1 MKQRT
6 LGKNGPQVS
15 AIGYGAMVLS
25 PGIYGAVNDEASIKT
40 LQYALEQGLNFIDT
54 ARLYG
59 SGHNEELVGRAI
71 RGRREQVV
79 LATKGGL
86 TGAPP
91 QVNLDGSPAG
101 LRANLE
107 ASLKDL
113 GTDYIDLY
121 YLHTPDPKVPVEES
135 IGGMAEFVREGK
147 VRYLG
152 VSNFSLEQIRKA
164 HAVHPIQASQDQYS
178 LFYRQPEEEG
188 RVRLLKEL
196 GIALVAYSP
205 LGQGMLGGGVKG
217 SFQRGDFRA
226 YSPRFQGDNLERIQQ
241 LAGQFQAIAEEA
253 KVKPATLALAWLLH
267 QGEHIVPIPGTRS
280 IENLESNLAAAD
292 LELDAALLGKLGQ
305 TFPLAVSMGASW

>member
-1 MKQRT
+1 MNQRR
-6 LGKNGPQVS
+6 LGKNGPSVS

-25 PGIYGAVNDEASIKT
+25 PGIYGSVNDEASLRT
-40 LQYALEQGLNFIDT
+40 LHYALDHGLNFIDT

-59 SGHNEELVGRAI
+59 NGHNEELVGRAI
-71 RGRREQVV
+71 RGRRERVV
-79 LATKGGL
+79 LATKGGI

-91 QVNLDGSPAG
+91 RVNLDGSPAG

-107 ASLKDL
+107 DSLRAL
-113 GTDYIDLY
+113 GTDYVDVY
-121 YLHTPDPKVPVEES
+121 YLHTPDPRVPVEES
-135 IGGMAEFVREGK
+135 IGAMAQFVQEGK

-152 VSNFSLEQIRKA
+152 VSNFSLEQVRKA

-217 SFQRGDFRA
+217 SFQPGDFRA

-241 LAGQFQAIAEEA
+241 LAGQFQAIAKEA

-292 LELDAALLGKLGQ
+292 LELDAALLGKLSQ